1 MTMLRYIINILLLKL
16 LLNLRETLFIYIF
29 LLSINQILTKN
40 LIKLFISQSYYFLRV
55 LRRLLY
61 VDVYINI
68 TMIYKSCLRLL
79 IIFILMNL
87 FGGIQNLVLLKHRIV
102 RVTWLHLVSKRVY
115 VRSRTLAI
123 HVTICL

>member
-1 MTMLRYIINILLLKL
+1 MTMLHHIINILLFKL
-16 LLNLRETLFIYIF
+16 LLNLRGTLFIYIF

-68 TMIYKSCLRLL
+68 TMIYKSCLKLL

-87 FGGIQNLVLLKHRIV
+87 LGGIQNLVLLKHQIV
-102 RVTWLHLVSKRVY
+102 RIT
-115 VRSRTLAI
+115 
-123 HVTICL
+123 